1 MINLGN
7 NFKFNIND
15 IPEDKWSQRARKEAE
30 EIKTNPKDKHR
41 DLESDIYP
49 TTKRGHGAEWL
60 GMLNLQQTD
69 NSKRYQDTY
78 DEDGAPVDHKVSISK
93 KWLDETL
100 KKYTDCLLDESSEWH
115 IKRANNM
122 PKRVYGWIN
131 PYDDYDAKTYT
142 NEYTL
147 IGIWEFDKKLKKLV
161 YNSPKVWYNR
171 YIK

>member
-15 IPEDKWSQRARKEAE
+15 IPEDEWNKRARKEAE
-30 EIKTNPKDKHR
+30 EIKTNPKDKDR

-49 TTKRGHGAEWL
+49 NTKRGHGAEWFA
-60 GMLNLQQTD
+60 MLNLNQTD
-69 NSKRYQDTY
+69 NPNKYQDTY
-78 DEDGAPVDHKVSISK
+78 DEDGVPVDHKTSISK

-100 KKYTDCLLDESSEWH
+100 KKYTSCLLDESSEWH

-131 PYDDYDAKTYT
+131 PYKDYEAQTYT

-147 IGIWEFDKKLKKLV
+147 VGIWEFDKKLEKLV
-161 YNSPKVWYNR
+161 YISPKVWYNR
-171 YIK
+171 YIN

>member
-15 IPEDKWSQRARKEAE
+15 IPEDEWNKRARKEAE

-60 GMLNLQQTD
+60 GMLNLKHTD
-69 NSKRYQDTY
+69 NPKKYQDTY

-100 KKYTDCLLDESSEWH
+100 KKYTDFLLDESSEWH

-131 PYDDYDAKTYT
+131 PYDDYEARTYT

-147 IGIWEFDKKLKKLV
+147 VGIWEFDKKLKKLV
-161 YNSPKVWYNR
+161 YISPKVWYNR
-171 YIK
+171 YIN